1 MTENT
6 VANLPHQ
13 FQKGQSGNPAG
24 KPRGARHK
32 TTLMAERLMQDDAEK
47 IVNAV
52 IAAARNGDM
61 MAAKIILDRIAP
73 VRRSHSFDLPKIEC
87 PDDEVAARAAILSAV
102 ADGSLTPGEAVGISQ
117 LIEALVRKLRKV
129 EWAAGRSGMTPL
141 QGATPNGLSA
151 GGRAGPQSWRD

>member
-6 VANLPHQ
+6 SPNLPHQ

-24 KPRGARHK
+24 KPKGARHK
-32 TTLMAERLMQDDAEK
+32 TTLLAERLMKDDAEK

-52 IAAARNGDM
+52 VAAAINGDM
-61 MAAKIILDRIAP
+61 TAAKIILDRIAP

-102 ADGSLTPGEAVGISQ
+102 ADGNLTPGEAVEISQ
-117 LIEALVRKLRKV
+117 LIEALAGKLRKA
-129 EWAAGRSGMTPL
+129 EWASGRSGMTL
-141 QGATPNGLSA
+141 KRVA
-151 GGRAGPQSWRD
+151 GHAEGPARP